1 MATSKGKAR
10 RTSAPAADPT
20 PAGRVVAI
28 AGQKGGTGK
37 STIACCLAA
46 EAIERG
52 LRVLLVD
59 ADPQATTHTWGIT
72 RAAEMSGEVLL
83 SVQAMGADMHE
94 PSNLPRLARGF
105 DLVIVDCPGRA
116 DDVQRS
122 ALAVAELVVFP
133 CGPSAVEMWALVP
146 SVVTFREAQRV
157 RPALDGVI
165 VVTRKQPRTV
175 RGAEARELL
184 AGTGLPV
191 LQTELGYRLAY
202 QDATAAGSAVS
213 RYAPRSEAAREA
225 KALLDDVLARLE
237 VDVPRTGRRARR
249 GQG

>member
-1 MATSKGKAR
+1 MATGKGKAR
-10 RTSAPAADPT
+10 RTPAPAADPT
-20 PAGRVVAI
+20 PAGRVLAI

-59 ADPQATTHTWGIT
+59 ADPQATAHTWGAT

-83 SVQAMGADMHE
+83 SVQKMGRDMHE
-94 PSNLPRLARGF
+94 PPNLPRLAPGF
-105 DLVIVDCPGRA
+105 DLVIVDCPGR
-116 DDVQRS
+116 DGEVQRS
-122 ALAVAELVVFP
+122 ALAAAELVVFP
-133 CGPSAVEMWALVP
+133 CGPTALDMWALAA
-146 SVVTFREAQRV
+146 SVATFREAQKL
-157 RPALDGVI
+157 RPALDAVI
-165 VVTRKQPRTV
+165 AITRKQPRTV
-175 RGAEARELL
+175 RGAEARDLL

-202 QDATAAGSAVS
+202 QDATAAGEAVS